1 MIRTF
6 NRYSHKNDDTR
17 LMKCLNTL
25 KDSWVSGSDFKKCSK
40 YVLNYCARWRCQFS
54 FLLLLL
60 WLFSFFSVKRLSFL
74 LFFFFCPVMNWGI
87 CNSEMTSRQE
97 LTNSVWVFN
106 SSVNFDNSRTRESI
120 NLSFIW
126 IKQDCKNRK
135 AKQHRCR
142 QAEIFS
148 SPIFNIDYIFSHWVW
163 CVGEEIRVR
172 FSF

>member
-1 MIRTF
+1 MLQVRIKLLRPVVMSVF
-6 NRYSHKNDDTR
+6 ISFAA
-17 LMKCLNTL
+17 L
-25 KDSWVSGSDFKKCSK
+25 VV
-40 YVLNYCARWRCQFS
+40 VL
-54 FLLLLL
+54 
-60 WLFSFFSVKRLSFL
+60 FFFRSNVCHFCC
-74 LFFFFCPVMNWGI
+74 FFFFCPVMNWGI

-106 SSVNFDNSRTRESI
+106 SSVNFDNFRTRESI

-135 AKQHRCR
+135 AKQYRCR

>member
-1 MIRTF
+1 MLQVRIKLLRPVAMSVF
-6 NRYSHKNDDTR
+6 ISFAA
-17 LMKCLNTL
+17 L
-25 KDSWVSGSDFKKCSK
+25 VV
-40 YVLNYCARWRCQFS
+40 VL
-54 FLLLLL
+54 
-60 WLFSFFSVKRLSFL
+60 FFFGQTSVIFAV
-74 LFFFFCPVMNWGI
+74 FFFCPVMNWGI

-106 SSVNFDNSRTRESI
+106 SSVNFDNFRTRESI

-135 AKQHRCR
+135 AKQHRYR
-142 QAEIFS
+142 RAEIFS